1 MDSHNSN
8 PMQTP
13 EMNRESLQVITIAFL
28 MLIGMAALSAV
39 AAAGLPKGRKPA

>member
-1 MDSHNSN
+1 VDSHNSN

-28 MLIGMAALSAV
+28 MLIGTAALSAV
-39 AAAGLPKGRKPA
+39 AAAGLPKGRRSA